1 MIGISIDEAECK
13 PFKSVRHCRRAALRA
28 RIHGVQAVTHAVRI
42 LLILLLCLTPAVCGA
57 SVDAPQCLTRDAA
70 DSLEF
75 VAAKAKL
82 SEKELLARLVYAEA
96 LSTGFGDDAL
106 VHEAIAWGVMNRVRL
121 AGRSESMK
129 KSYGNGVRGVIF
141 KKGQFNPAV
150 SPRSP
155 FSLDFLC
162 PKERTI
168 WRLAVAAAGKAMAGE
183 RNPLIQTPW
192 EQEHSLSLVVNF
204 YYPKSMQAKGPY
216 PPWEGSGGLE
226 FIGDVMIGDKLLPA
240 EQIRF
245 YRLAR
250 PPADLRAGK

>member
-1 MIGISIDEAECK
+1 M
-13 PFKSVRHCRRAALRA
+13 
-28 RIHGVQAVTHAVRI
+28 THAVRI
-42 LLILLLCLTPAVCGA
+42 LLILLLSFIPVVCGA
-57 SVDAPQCLTRDAA
+57 SVDAPQCLSREPS

-129 KSYGNGVRGVIF
+129 KSYGSGIRGVVF

-150 SPRSP
+150 SLKSP
-155 FSLDFLC
+155 FSRDFMC

-250 PPADLRAGK
+250 PPADLRPGK

>member
-1 MIGISIDEAECK
+1 M
-13 PFKSVRHCRRAALRA
+13 
-28 RIHGVQAVTHAVRI
+28 RIIVRI
-42 LLILLLCLTPAVCGA
+42 FVIGLLCLAPFLSA
-57 SVDAPQCLTRDAA
+57 SAA
-70 DSLEF
+70 DVPKCLQRDSSDSVEF

-82 SEKELLARLVYAEA
+82 SQKELLARLVYAEA
-96 LSTGFGDDAL
+96 LSTGIGDDPL

-121 AGRSESMK
+121 AERSESMK
-129 KSYGNGVRGVIF
+129 KSYGSGIRGVVF

-150 SPRSP
+150 SLKSP
-155 FSLDFLC
+155 FSKDFLC
-162 PKERTI
+162 PKERAI

-204 YYPKSMQAKGPY
+204 YYPKSIQARGPY
-216 PPWEGSGGLE
+216 PPWEDGGGLE

-240 EQIRF
+240 ERIRF

-250 PPADLRAGK
+250 PPADLKPGR